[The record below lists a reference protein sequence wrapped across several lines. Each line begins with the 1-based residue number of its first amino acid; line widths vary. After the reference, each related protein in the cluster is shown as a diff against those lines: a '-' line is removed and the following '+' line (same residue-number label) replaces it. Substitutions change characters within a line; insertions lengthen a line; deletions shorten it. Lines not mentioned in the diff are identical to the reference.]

1 MIDSEH
7 SPPKR
12 FHRCEIRLSLF
23 LSHQLISSLID
34 QSSPPA
40 AGGSIDRRRRRSNG
54 HRYRTIPHT
63 QGSHPPSH
71 PPDEIPRWCL
81 FKSDSS
87 FLPTVAEFVSCS
99 VRRLNMQ
106 SVDGVLSERKTT
118 FSFVAVSVD
127 LCCPMVQRMQH
138 VGANLSESLMNAV
151 LNRYRQILRLG

>member
-1 MIDSEH
+1 MRNPSVVVSLPSAH
-7 SPPKR
+7 LQP
-12 FHRCEIRLSLF
+12 HRSIFTPCSRRVYRQTTTPLEWS
-23 LSHQLISSLID
+23 SISNYLTLKA
-34 QSSPPA
+34 PTP
-40 AGGSIDRRRRRSNG
+40 
-54 HRYRTIPHT
+54 
-63 QGSHPPSH
+63 PPSH

-138 VGANLSESLMNAV
+138 VGANLSGSLMDAM
-151 LNRYRQILRLG
+151 LHRYRQILRLG